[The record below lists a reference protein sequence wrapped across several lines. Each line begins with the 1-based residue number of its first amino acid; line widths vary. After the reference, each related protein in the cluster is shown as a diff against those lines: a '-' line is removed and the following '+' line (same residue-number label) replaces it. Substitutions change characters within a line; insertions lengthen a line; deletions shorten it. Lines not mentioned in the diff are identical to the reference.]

1 MYTGHNSNAVRCPG
15 QCGPPHYVGQ
25 PKWARQATGRWPRQ
39 LWSYHGNKCLLS
51 GSSNKTGRGRENS
64 YWLFLWNPIICI
76 LWCQA
81 FVDLGVK
88 YLHSHTLPFTLVRPS
103 AHHCVVE
110 GSLRLNNLFWN
121 CAAKKLGVPVQLDNL
136 LGQRSFP
143 RVAHGTV
150 AHDTRRVKR
159 KEVDL
164 DTTLDKQLSQTFK
177 GKNKTDKQLLQKST
191 LKYMDIYLCEQPVI
205 RSNSSV
211 SEGLSSTGSR
221 SGVIGLFSQ
230 RTLLQEKLYLFYSN
244 PGLARFS
251 DTTVRGC
258 CKKNLEKKSGRWPLS
273 PRWIVGTQWL
283 ASPRTVDG
291 FPAPGSG
298 SGQIFKRAQLG
309 DSPIHD
315 VIIIPYGHGEWR
327 VHNHYWHYHDK
338 STLDN
343 FIEKPTGQWI
353 AWY

>member
-1 MYTGHNSNAVRCPG
+1 MYAGHNSNAVRCPG

-121 CAAKKLGVPVQLDNL
+121 CAAKNLVFQFNWTICLDREHFPAWPNGTLAHDTLYMAQLH
-136 LGQRSFP
+136 
-143 RVAHGTV
+143 VAHGTW
-150 AHDTRRVKR
+150 HNGKR

-164 DTTLDKQLSQTFK
+164 DTTLDKHS
-177 GKNKTDKQLLQKST
+177 
-191 LKYMDIYLCEQPVI
+191 
-205 RSNSSV
+205 
-211 SEGLSSTGSR
+211 
-221 SGVIGLFSQ
+221 
-230 RTLLQEKLYLFYSN
+230 
-244 PGLARFS
+244 
-251 DTTVRGC
+251 
-258 CKKNLEKKSGRWPLS
+258 
-273 PRWIVGTQWL
+273 
-283 ASPRTVDG
+283 
-291 FPAPGSG
+291 
-298 SGQIFKRAQLG
+298 
-309 DSPIHD
+309 
-315 VIIIPYGHGEWR
+315 
-327 VHNHYWHYHDK
+327 
-338 STLDN
+338 
-343 FIEKPTGQWI
+343 
-353 AWY
+353 